1 MSVRAALNI
10 DPLLDAAN
18 DSWPVWTAGEP
29 LLAPFMSVGEVVA
42 WRREANWQDDR
53 EVLLALGRLTLV
65 EGSRLEATAVLVA
78 LCLPACEPV
87 VALRAR
93 RSDDWGYVLEVAAGY
108 VWAAVAEYPWQDPL
122 KGWIPQGVAR
132 RVGRA
137 LDREFG
143 WGESG
148 ERVWRDRMLLEPGQL
163 DSLVSVEM
171 PEPDIDPLSKS
182 DVYLWALTKGGIR
195 REDLDLLIAL
205 AVTAS
210 EDGAPSRS
218 SAGVTAKSACLQ
230 LVEPGQ
236 SADQLQYRARQAL
249 KVLREAAT
257 RTEAA

>member
-1 MSVRAALNI
+1 M
-10 DPLLDAAN
+10 
-18 DSWPVWTAGEP
+18 
-29 LLAPFMSVGEVVA
+29 
-42 WRREANWQDDR
+42 
-53 EVLLALGRLTLV
+53 
-65 EGSRLEATAVLVA
+65 
-78 LCLPACEPV
+78 
-87 VALRAR
+87 ALRAR